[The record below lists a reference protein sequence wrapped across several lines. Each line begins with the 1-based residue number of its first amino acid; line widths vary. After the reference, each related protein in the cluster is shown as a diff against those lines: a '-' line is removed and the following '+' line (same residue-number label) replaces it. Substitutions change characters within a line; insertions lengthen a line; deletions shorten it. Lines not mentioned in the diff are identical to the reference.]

1 MSCEHQFVI
10 SAHSSSDFQ
19 LFGKFGGLMATSLV
33 RVLAPILLIPPGL
46 NKIYV
51 IAAVRLRSFLG
62 FQVSKSLNV
71 GMKTSFLVWLLA
83 SYMASADVT
92 LFISKTEMNRTLGV
106 LAEMNYVENGI
117 VNAYSTKFPYRVAA
131 NISHLVFT
139 WFSPSHADYSVQVHA
154 EDFNVLPIINIPTH
168 GKIPRERET
177 FSIEYR
183 CAGSRAG
190 QFLVTLF
197 LNITTSNQPLTFSLK
212 QEKICVL
219 KDGRRATGGS
229 NDHDYNNLSL
239 NGDSYSVLPSPV
251 LLYSTAAILICIVLL
266 TIGAV
271 CFYNRSKSKPSRL
284 YESRH
289 GRSTPSSFPTKE
301 SSAFD
306 SPSQPFLQPCTSTP
320 LTKASTAKLTKL
332 ENSIEPKVIFERKT
346 TLDVNKTLVELY
358 ADRNLFQVMPFIE
371 MEGKFG
377 EIRWAIWRQNQVGLS
392 GDIDDEE
399 DGVNEEVAVIC
410 KTLKNTTDRS
420 HFEKFIRETLVFH
433 QVPAQMNLAQVQGA
447 ATFGHFNNPASVTD
461 FPLICYRHQ
470 GFGFLKKFLLTC
482 RGVQGLRESS
492 EVSASSSK
500 RSAGGAAN
508 QTLRTHDLVNMTQ
521 QILKA
526 ISHLHKFGVIHK
538 DVATRNCLI
547 AEIPALGM
555 NERLMVQL
563 CDSALSR
570 DLYPEDYYS
579 PKGDDTDSRPVKWM
593 APETIRSNVYNSSSD
608 VWSFGVFM
616 WELFTCGQQP
626 FVDCNPEEIPSILQT
641 GTRLGQPYNC
651 PDEMYSIMYSCWNQA
666 PLERPTT
673 SQLQQN
679 VDEFAQ
685 QLRRYI

>member
-1 MSCEHQFVI
+1 MKQSIFVW
-10 SAHSSSDFQ
+10 
-19 LFGKFGGLMATSLV
+19 LTATTVMVMNTVMGDVS
-33 RVLAPILLIPPGL
+33 LLI
-46 NKIYV
+46 
-51 IAAVRLRSFLG
+51 
-62 FQVSKSLNV
+62 SKE
-71 GMKTSFLVWLLA
+71 
-83 SYMASADVT
+83 
-92 LFISKTEMNRTLGV
+92 EMNRTLGV
-106 LAEMNYVENGI
+106 SAEMNYVENGV
-117 VNAYSTKFPYRVAA
+117 VNAYATKFPYRVAA

-139 WFSPSHADYSVQVHA
+139 WFSPSRADYSVRVQA
-154 EDFNVLPIINIPTH
+154 DDFNVLPIINLANN
-168 GKIPRERET
+168 GKVPKARET
-177 FSIEYR
+177 FSVEYR

-197 LNITTSNQPLTFSLK
+197 FNVSTSQGPLAFTLK
-212 QEKICVL
+212 QEKICTL

-229 NDHDYNNLSL
+229 DHDYNHLQMNNESTM
-239 NGDSYSVLPSPV
+239 NSPV
-251 LLYSTAAILICIVLL
+251 LLYVSVAVLITIILLIIS
-266 TIGAV
+266 AV
-271 CFYNRSKSKPSRL
+271 CFYTRSKSKQSRL

-320 LTKASTAKLTKL
+320 LTKISTAKLTKL
-332 ENSIEPKVIFERKT
+332 ETNSTLAEPKIIFERKT
-346 TLDVNKTLVELY
+346 PLDVNKTLIELY

-377 EIRWAIWRQNQVGLS
+377 EIRWAIWRQTTVGLS

-420 HFEKFIRETLVFH
+420 HFEKFMRDSLVFH
-433 QVPAQMNLAQVQGA
+433 KVPSHINLAQVQGA

-492 EVSASSSK
+492 EASASSSK
-500 RSAGGAAN
+500 RPTGGAAN
-508 QTLRTHDLVNMTQ
+508 QTLRTHDLVNMSQ

-526 ISHLHKFGVIHK
+526 VTHLHRFGVIHK

-547 AEIPALGM
+547 AEIPALGI
-555 NERLMVQL
+555 NDRLMVQL
-563 CDSALSR
+563 CDSSLSR
-570 DLYPEDYYS
+570 DIFPDDYYS
-579 PKGDDTDSRPVKWM
+579 PKGDDTESRPVKWM
-593 APETIRSNVYNSSSD
+593 PPETIRSNVYNSASD

-626 FVDCNPEEIPSILQT
+626 FVDCNSEEIPSILQT

-673 SQLQQN
+673 GQLQQN
-679 VDEFAQ
+679 LDEFAQ